1 LGKIIC
7 SGVFALIAKYGAKK
21 KRVVP
26 PPARLRTIL
35 HKQNQSYRVFS
46 PAIPILKSSNKGRT
60 LPPPYIVFRTFRPIS
75 SPQRRIKAFPQ
86 KICQQQKIKTK
97 DPLQPHLTVCSK
109 NSYVCICRFNSRNS
123 RIAHFNS
130 ALLFINADYTQPAYF
145 YIFNARKVLDDRG
158 ICPMFTK
165 NNIAASKMNT
175 KNSEWHI
182 ELGSEAIR

>member
-7 SGVFALIAKYGAKK
+7 SGAFALTAKYGAKK

-60 LPPPYIVFRTFRPIS
+60 LPPPYIVFRN
-75 SPQRRIKAFPQ
+75 RRLKGAIKIPLQ

-109 NSYVCICRFNSRNS
+109 NSYVCICRFNSRN
-123 RIAHFNS
+123 RQIAHFNS
-130 ALLFINADYTQPAYF
+130 TLPFINTDYAQPAYF
-145 YIFNARKVLDDRG
+145 YIFNARKVLEDRG
-158 ICPMFTK
+158 ICLMFTK
-165 NNIAASKMNT
+165 NNIAANKMNN
-175 KNSEWHI
+175 KNHKN
-182 ELGSEAIR
+182 AISCI